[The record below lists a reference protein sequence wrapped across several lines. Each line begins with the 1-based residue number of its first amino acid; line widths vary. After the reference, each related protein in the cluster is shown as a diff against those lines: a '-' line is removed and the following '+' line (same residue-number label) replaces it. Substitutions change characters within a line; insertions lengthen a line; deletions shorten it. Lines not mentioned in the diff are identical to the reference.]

1 VAGWTLDRPLGRRLV
16 SLSFD
21 LFQHHAGIGQAL
33 ADVLDVVLRIR
44 GEQLGKH
51 RLMGRRAAL
60 VAMSELFPCVLDLG
74 DGRHSVVDSSLRG
87 AAYARG
93 GALEAANAYC
103 AQRSQKAVVEQFDDN
118 RVPDDL
124 ATSSVVFR
132 CR

>member
-1 VAGWTLDRPLGRRLV
+1 LWNLSQAPGGADTYDGSMRLALPIAIVAVCGC
-16 SLSFD
+16 
-21 LFQHHAGIGQAL
+21 
-33 ADVLDVVLRIR
+33 ADN
-44 GEQLGKH
+44 
-51 RLMGRRAAL
+51 
-60 VAMSELFPCVLDLG
+60 PVLDLG

-87 AAYARG
+87 APYARG

-103 AQRSQKAVVEQFDDN
+103 AQRSQKAVVERFDDN

>member
-1 VAGWTLDRPLGRRLV
+1 MGAMRLALSIAIVAVCGC
-16 SLSFD
+16 
-21 LFQHHAGIGQAL
+21 
-33 ADVLDVVLRIR
+33 ADN
-44 GEQLGKH
+44 
-51 RLMGRRAAL
+51 
-60 VAMSELFPCVLDLG
+60 PVLDLG

-87 AAYARG
+87 APYARD

-103 AQRSQKAVVEQFDDN
+103 AQRSQKAVVERFDDN

>member
-1 VAGWTLDRPLGRRLV
+1 MYDGAVRCA
-16 SLSFD
+16 LSI
-21 LFQHHAGIGQAL
+21 AMVVICGC
-33 ADVLDVVLRIR
+33 ADN
-44 GEQLGKH
+44 
-51 RLMGRRAAL
+51 
-60 VAMSELFPCVLDLG
+60 PVLDLG

-103 AQRSQKAVVEQFDDN
+103 AQRSQKAVVERFDDN
-118 RVPDDL
+118 KVPDDL